1 MFEKE
6 ALDKL
11 WADLQTRY
19 GNDPDWDQILQD
31 THVGV
36 ARSDAGV
43 SLGDIDARAVDAIE
57 RHSS

>member
-1 MFEKE
+1 MFDKE
-6 ALDKL
+6 TLDRL

-19 GNDPDWDQILQD
+19 RNDPDWDQILQD

-43 SLGDIDARAVDAIE
+43 SLGDIDPRAIAVIE
-57 RHSS
+57 KHSS